1 MQEATLQ
8 AIIDAAWEK
17 REGISPATTGEVRA
31 AIEAALDLLDRGE
44 ARVAEKL
51 GGAWVVHQWLKK
63 AVLLSFRLNDMTT
76 IDGAPGGAC
85 WWDKVPSKFA
95 GLTAESFR
103 AAGFR
108 AVPGAI
114 VRRSAYIAPG
124 VVLMPSF
131 VNLGAWVGSGT
142 MVDTWATVGSCAQ
155 IGSNVHL
162 SGGVGIGGVLEP
174 LQANPTIIEDNCF
187 IGARSEVVE
196 GVVIGEGSVLSM
208 GVFIGASTKIVDR
221 ASGKVVTGKV
231 PPYSVVVPGTLP
243 GKPFPNNEPGPSLY
257 CAVIVKTVDEQTRS
271 KTSINELLRD

>member
-1 MQEATLQ
+1 MPNTPLQ
-8 AIIDAAWEK
+8 SIIEAAWDQ
-17 REGISPATTGEVRA
+17 RDRSAPRPAARSARPSAT
-31 AIEAALDLLDRGE
+31 ALDLLDSGK
-44 ARVAEKL
+44 ARVAEKS
-51 GGAWVVHQWLKK
+51 GGAWVVNQWLKK
-63 AVLLSFRLNDMTT
+63 AVLLSFRLNDMGL
-76 IDGAPGGAC
+76 IAGAPGGAS

-95 GLTAESFR
+95 GMTADAFR
-103 AAGFR
+103 KAGFR
-108 AVPGAI
+108 AVPGAV

-131 VNLGAWVGSGT
+131 VNLGAYVDSGT

-155 IGSNVHL
+155 IGKNVHL

-196 GVVIGEGSVLSM
+196 GVIVGEGSVLAM
-208 GVFIGASTKIVDR
+208 GTFIGASTKVVDR
-221 ASGKVVTGKV
+221 ATGKIHIGQV
-231 PPYSVVVPGTLP
+231 PPYSVVVSGSLP

-257 CAVIVKTVDEQTRS
+257 CAVIVKTVDEKTRA